1 MEFGVP
7 LKTKTGRHG
16 DADLQLQDWL
26 GFFSHTAGLRSAWLL
41 ETLVSVYILTHLLPL
56 ASWERAVRATSL
68 SPRTPLWEQ
77 QWEYHVVAGQRS
89 LETWGQETH
98 TSSGPLGFR
107 RREQPHLE
115 QAFPGAL
122 MLFFLPCPFCCLEPA
137 SCMVP
142 QLFPYVLPSVQNTS
156 PTQAHSSFRPK
167 ASVLTLLERL
177 FLLPKE
183 LAHTTAN

>member
-1 MEFGVP
+1 MESHSK
-7 LKTKTGRHG
+7 LK
-16 DADLQLQDWL
+16 L
-26 GFFSHTAGLRSAWLL
+26 AGMVMQTCSSRVGWGSLATQQVYGPPGYLRLL
-41 ETLVSVYILTHLLPL
+41 SQVNHCDCHLLPL

-98 TSSGPLGFR
+98 TSSGPL
-107 RREQPHLE
+107 HLE

-122 MLFFLPCPFCCLEPA
+122 MLFFLPCPFCCLQPA
-137 SCMVP
+137 SCVVP
-142 QLFPYVLPSVQNTS
+142 QLFPYVLLSVQNTS

-167 ASVLTLLERL
+167 ASVLTPLERL